1 VIRLI
6 IGLLAKTAHV
16 NFLINPGISRRQNW
30 ESWNFFVRRG
40 NNRTAYSRAVIAP
53 TEHQP
58 AGADLVFQVE
68 AIFSPT
74 GLLSRAKNFEYRPQ
88 QQQMAVAVARALQNR
103 EHLAVE
109 AGTGVGKSLA
119 YLIPAILFAVAQKKK
134 AVVSTHTINLQEQL
148 TEKDLPMLAQIL
160 PVKFNFTMLK
170 GRANYLCTRRLHK
183 AMQQSGN
190 LFTSSEAEE
199 LQRIYEWSKE
209 TRDGSLS
216 DFDIEPDMKV
226 WAQVCSERGLC
237 SPKICGHPSDF
248 AKDHGVCFFQRA
260 RNRILSSDVLV
271 LNHTLFFTL
280 LGGVDEDIEGGILF
294 KNDFVIFDEAHQM
307 ENVASRHIGLSV
319 SSGQVRYALNRLW
332 NPRTEKGLL
341 ATLHKGAAVKLVA
354 DILSEA
360 DKFFENVEAAC
371 EEIQQNAK
379 HDRFGGGES
388 GGRRRPWT
396 ELRIRR
402 AELVKDN
409 VTLPIQRLREA
420 VGDLIKLSADKDIGQ
435 ELVECNRRLAE
446 LRDEV
451 KAFLEQSAADHVY
464 WVERSGKAHK
474 NLALNAAPIDVAEFL
489 RRRLFESDTSIIMTS
504 ATLATD
510 VAQTSGLCRAKGA
523 VVQSGQKEHR
533 SETCATALPFTSF
546 DPKSPMSKPG
556 RNLPHWRQE
565 GTTYF
570 VTFRLADSVPAVRI
584 KQFLAEREEWL
595 ALHPEPRL
603 EADEREYH
611 EKFANRFEN
620 WLDTGAGSCVLRQP
634 QAAEKVAAAL
644 RHFDGERY
652 ALGHF
657 VVMPNHVH
665 VLVRPLAGHTL
676 SEILKSWKSFTAR
689 EINQSLGRTEALWQD
704 ESFDHIVR
712 TPQALEQ
719 FTEYIRQNPAKA
731 GLKGGES
738 ILGFGTGV
746 GGPQQITPVEET
758 DTGRRPVPHAQDTD
772 RRSVPHAQDTD
783 RRSVPRKGGLK
794 YFVRRVGAES
804 ATQLQVGTP
813 FDYERQMKLFVA
825 SKMPD
830 PREAGYA
837 DALKHWVAHFV
848 MQTHGKAF
856 VLFTNY
862 KLMQELGERMEP
874 FFNKL
879 GVACLVQ
886 GRGTPRSTMLER
898 FKDDVDSVLFGTDS
912 FWQGVD
918 VPGEAL
924 SNVIITRLPFAVP
937 DHPLIEARIEAI
949 EARGGNSFSEFSL
962 PEAILKFR
970 QGVGRLI
977 RTKTDTGIIVVL
989 DNRVLTKQ
997 YGQAFL
1003 DALPKCPVEIV

>member
-1 VIRLI
+1 MISVI
-6 IGLLAKTAHV
+6 
-16 NFLINPGISRRQNW
+16 
-30 ESWNFFVRRG
+30 
-40 NNRTAYSRAVIAP
+40 
-53 TEHQP
+53 EHQP
-58 AGADLVFQVE
+58 SGTDLVSQVE
-68 AIFSPT
+68 EIFSPT
-74 GLLSRAKNFEYRPQ
+74 GILSKAKNFEFRPQ
-88 QQQMAVAVARALQNR
+88 QQEMAVAVARALQNG

-119 YLIPAILFAVAQKKK
+119 YLIPAILFAVARKKK

-170 GRANYLCTRRLHK
+170 GRANYLCTRRLQK

-209 TRDGSLS
+209 TTDGSLS

-237 SPKICGHPSDF
+237 SPKICGHPSNF

-280 LGGVDEDIEGGILF
+280 LGGVDEDIKGGILF

-307 ENVASRHIGLSV
+307 ERVASRHIGLSV
-319 SSGQVRYALNRLW
+319 SSGQVHYALNRLW

-341 ATLHKGAAVKLVA
+341 ATLRKGAAVKLVA

-379 HDRFGGGES
+379 RDSFGGGES
-388 GGRRRPWT
+388 GGRRRAWT

-420 VGDLIKLSADKDIGQ
+420 VGDLIKLSEDKDIGQ

-451 KAFLEQSAADHVY
+451 KAFLEQSAPEHVY

-474 NLALNAAPIDVAEFL
+474 NLALNAAPIDVADFL
-489 RRRLFESDTSIIMTS
+489 RRRLFQSDTSIIMTS
-504 ATLATD
+504 ATLAT
-510 VAQTSGLCRAKGA
+510 VGQASRLSPYKKKKLETGA
-523 VVQSGQKEHR
+523 TPVLR
-533 SETCATALPFTSF
+533 RRDAL
-546 DPKSPMSKPG
+546 
-556 RNLPHWRQE
+556 
-565 GTTYF
+565 TYF
-570 VTFRLADSVPAVRI
+570 
-584 KQFLAEREEWL
+584 
-595 ALHPEPRL
+595 
-603 EADEREYH
+603 
-611 EKFANRFEN
+611 
-620 WLDTGAGSCVLRQP
+620 
-634 QAAEKVAAAL
+634 
-644 RHFDGERY
+644 
-652 ALGHF
+652 
-657 VVMPNHVH
+657 
-665 VLVRPLAGHTL
+665 
-676 SEILKSWKSFTAR
+676 
-689 EINQSLGRTEALWQD
+689 
-704 ESFDHIVR
+704 
-712 TPQALEQ
+712 
-719 FTEYIRQNPAKA
+719 AK
-731 GLKGGES
+731 
-738 ILGFGTGV
+738 
-746 GGPQQITPVEET
+746 
-758 DTGRRPVPHAQDTD
+758 
-772 RRSVPHAQDTD
+772 
-783 RRSVPRKGGLK
+783 
-794 YFVRRVGAES
+794 RVGAES

-837 DALKHWVAHFV
+837 DALEHWIAHFV
-848 MQTHGKAF
+848 KQTHGKAF

-862 KLMQELGERMEP
+862 KLMQEVAERMEP

-886 GRGTPRSTMLER
+886 GRGTPRSTMLEK

-918 VPGEAL
+918 VPGDAL

-949 EARGGNSFSEFSL
+949 EAHGGNSFSEFSL

>member
-1 VIRLI
+1 M
-6 IGLLAKTAHV
+6 
-16 NFLINPGISRRQNW
+16 IS
-30 ESWNFFVRRG
+30 V
-40 NNRTAYSRAVIAP
+40 VD
-53 TEHQP
+53 HQP
-58 AGADLVFQVE
+58 AGAGGNLVKQVE
-68 AIFSPT
+68 EIFSPT
-74 GLLSRAKNFEYRPQ
+74 GLLSRASNFEFRPQ
-88 QQQMAVAVARALQNR
+88 QQQMAVAVAHALQNR

-119 YLIPAILFAVAQKKK
+119 YLIPAILFAVAQRKK
-134 AVVSTHTINLQEQL
+134 AIVSTHTINLQEQL
-148 TEKDLPMLAQIL
+148 TEKDLPMLAQVL
-160 PVKFNFTMLK
+160 PEKFSFSMLK

-199 LQRIYEWSKE
+199 LQRITEWAKE
-209 TRDGSLS
+209 TSDGSLS
-216 DFDIEPDMKV
+216 DFDVEPDPKV

-237 SPKICGHPSDF
+237 SPKICGFPSDF

-260 RNRILSSDVLV
+260 RNKFLSSDVLV

-280 LGGVDEDIEGGILF
+280 LGGIEEEVEGGILF

-307 ENVASRHIGLSV
+307 EQVASRHIGLSV
-319 SSGQVRYALNRLW
+319 SSGQVHYALNRLW

-341 ATLHKGAAVKLVA
+341 ATLRKGNAVKLVA
-354 DILSEA
+354 DILTAA

-379 HDRFGGGES
+379 RDSFGGAE
-388 GGRRRPWT
+388 GGRRRAWT

-420 VGDLIKLSADKDIGQ
+420 MSELIKLSEDKDIGQ
-435 ELVECNRRLAE
+435 ELVESNRRLAE

-451 KAFLEQSAADHVY
+451 KAFLEQGAPDHVY
-464 WVERSGKAHK
+464 WVERTGKAHK
-474 NLALNAAPIDVAEFL
+474 NLALNAAPVDVAEFL

-504 ATLATD
+504 ATLAVSARGEGRESKVESQRKPSSL
-510 VAQTSGLCRAKGA
+510 VARPS
-523 VVQSGQKEHR
+523 S
-533 SETCATALPFTSF
+533 
-546 DPKSPMSKPG
+546 SPLNYFSK
-556 RNLPHWRQE
+556 
-565 GTTYF
+565 
-570 VTFRLADSVPAVRI
+570 
-584 KQFLAEREEWL
+584 
-595 ALHPEPRL
+595 
-603 EADEREYH
+603 
-611 EKFANRFEN
+611 
-620 WLDTGAGSCVLRQP
+620 
-634 QAAEKVAAAL
+634 
-644 RHFDGERY
+644 
-652 ALGHF
+652 
-657 VVMPNHVH
+657 
-665 VLVRPLAGHTL
+665 
-676 SEILKSWKSFTAR
+676 
-689 EINQSLGRTEALWQD
+689 
-704 ESFDHIVR
+704 
-712 TPQALEQ
+712 
-719 FTEYIRQNPAKA
+719 
-731 GLKGGES
+731 
-738 ILGFGTGV
+738 
-746 GGPQQITPVEET
+746 
-758 DTGRRPVPHAQDTD
+758 
-772 RRSVPHAQDTD
+772 
-783 RRSVPRKGGLK
+783 
-794 YFVRRVGAES
+794 RVGAEA
-804 ATQLQVGTP
+804 ATLLQVGTP

-837 DALKHWVAHFV
+837 DALEHWVAHFV
-848 MQTHGKAF
+848 KQTHGKAF
-856 VLFTNY
+856 VLFTSY
-862 KLMQELGERMEP
+862 KLMQEVAERMEP

-886 GRGTPRSTMLER
+886 GKGTPRSTMLEK

-949 EARGGNSFSEFSL
+949 EAHGGNSFSEFSL

>member
-1 VIRLI
+1 MISVI
-6 IGLLAKTAHV
+6 
-16 NFLINPGISRRQNW
+16 
-30 ESWNFFVRRG
+30 
-40 NNRTAYSRAVIAP
+40 
-53 TEHQP
+53 EHQP
-58 AGADLVFQVE
+58 SGTDLVSQVE
-68 AIFSPT
+68 EIFSPT
-74 GLLSRAKNFEYRPQ
+74 GILSKAKNFEFRPQ
-88 QQQMAVAVARALQNR
+88 QQEMAVAVARALQNG

-119 YLIPAILFAVAQKKK
+119 YLIPAILFAVARKKK

-170 GRANYLCTRRLHK
+170 GRANYLCTRRLQK

-209 TRDGSLS
+209 TTDGSLS

-237 SPKICGHPSDF
+237 SPKICGHPSNF

-280 LGGVDEDIEGGILF
+280 LGGVDEDIKGGILF

-307 ENVASRHIGLSV
+307 ERVASRHIGLSV
-319 SSGQVRYALNRLW
+319 SSGQVHYALNRLW

-341 ATLHKGAAVKLVA
+341 ATLRKGAAVKLVA

-379 HDRFGGGES
+379 RDSFGGGES
-388 GGRRRPWT
+388 GGRRRAWT

-420 VGDLIKLSADKDIGQ
+420 VGDLIKLSEDKDIGQ

-451 KAFLEQSAADHVY
+451 KAFLEQSAPEHVY

-474 NLALNAAPIDVAEFL
+474 NLALNAAPIDVADFL
-489 RRRLFESDTSIIMTS
+489 RRRLFQSDTSIIMTS
-504 ATLATD
+504 ATLAT
-510 VAQTSGLCRAKGA
+510 VGQASRLSPSEKKKLETGA
-523 VVQSGQKEHR
+523 TPVLR
-533 SETCATALPFTSF
+533 RRDAL
-546 DPKSPMSKPG
+546 
-556 RNLPHWRQE
+556 
-565 GTTYF
+565 TYF
-570 VTFRLADSVPAVRI
+570 
-584 KQFLAEREEWL
+584 
-595 ALHPEPRL
+595 
-603 EADEREYH
+603 
-611 EKFANRFEN
+611 
-620 WLDTGAGSCVLRQP
+620 
-634 QAAEKVAAAL
+634 
-644 RHFDGERY
+644 
-652 ALGHF
+652 
-657 VVMPNHVH
+657 
-665 VLVRPLAGHTL
+665 
-676 SEILKSWKSFTAR
+676 
-689 EINQSLGRTEALWQD
+689 
-704 ESFDHIVR
+704 
-712 TPQALEQ
+712 
-719 FTEYIRQNPAKA
+719 AK
-731 GLKGGES
+731 
-738 ILGFGTGV
+738 
-746 GGPQQITPVEET
+746 
-758 DTGRRPVPHAQDTD
+758 
-772 RRSVPHAQDTD
+772 
-783 RRSVPRKGGLK
+783 
-794 YFVRRVGAES
+794 RVGAES

-837 DALKHWVAHFV
+837 DALEHWIAHFV
-848 MQTHGKAF
+848 KQTHGKAF

-862 KLMQELGERMEP
+862 KLMQEVAERMEP

-886 GRGTPRSTMLER
+886 GRGTPRSTMLEK

-918 VPGEAL
+918 VPGDAL

-949 EARGGNSFSEFSL
+949 EAHGGNSFSEFSL